1 MRREAERLLDIP
13 EAIER
18 IEKYAAQGRETY
30 DADELIQTWI
40 IHHIEIIGEACR
52 ALPAEFQAH
61 HVDVRWRDIIGM
73 RNILVH
79 QYFGIDRDAVWTVVT
94 RDLPALKLGVK
105 SILRGLDLEP
115 Q

>member
-1 MRREAERLLDIP
+1 MRRESERLLDVL

-18 IEKYAAQGRETY
+18 IEKYAVQGRDAF

-40 IHHIEIIGEACR
+40 IHHIEIVGEACR
-52 ALPAEFQAH
+52 ALSAEFQAYH
-61 HVDVRWRDIIGM
+61 SDVPWSDIIGM

-79 QYFGIDRDAVWTVVT
+79 HYFGIDRDAVWAVVD
-94 RDLPALKLGVK
+94 RDLPELKLSVLA
-105 SILRGLDLEP
+105 ILAEIESGR